1 MSYQKTTGPLMAN
14 SHPGSYCGQ
23 DAYNDMFV
31 TARAAKR
38 ERERERVWTIGNGQ
52 IHQMDLYPV
61 ANALNCMHDQQI
73 VLIVRK
79 RFMNAED

>member
-31 TARAAKR
+31 TAMAAQ
-38 ERERERVWTIGNGQ
+38 RERERVGVFVG
-52 IHQMDLYPV
+52 V
-61 ANALNCMHDQQI
+61 AMGVFLTAL
-73 VLIVRK
+73 LIASK
-79 RFMNAED
+79 DD

>member
-31 TARAAKR
+31 TARAAQR
-38 ERERERVWTIGNGQ
+38 EREREYGR
-52 IHQMDLYPV
+52 
-61 ANALNCMHDQQI
+61 
-73 VLIVRK
+73 
-79 RFMNAED
+79 

>member
-31 TARAAKR
+31 TTNAAQ
-38 ERERERVWTIGNGQ
+38 RERERVWMIGNGQ
-52 IHQMDLYPV
+52 MHQ
-61 ANALNCMHDQQI
+61 ANLQMKAGALNCMHDQQI
-73 VLIVRK
+73 VLIVRNMK
-79 RFMNAED
+79 LED